1 MGEEIKYT
9 RSFGAEEENKKLR
22 ESGWIY
28 VIHREKKEGRR
39 TDGRKEVKGFP
50 GQMKTDESLH
60 KDRTTSSSSFF
71 GGE

>member
-28 VIHREKKEGRR
+28 VIHRKKEEGRR
-39 TDGRKEVKGFP
+39 TDGRK
-50 GQMKTDESLH
+50 
-60 KDRTTSSSSFF
+60 
-71 GGE
+71 